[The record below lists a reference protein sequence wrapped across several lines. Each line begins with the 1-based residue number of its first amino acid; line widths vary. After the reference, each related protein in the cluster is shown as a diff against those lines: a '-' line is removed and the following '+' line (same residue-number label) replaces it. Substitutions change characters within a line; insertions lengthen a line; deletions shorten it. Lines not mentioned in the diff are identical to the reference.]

1 MESDLIH
8 SSLFI
13 SNFDK
18 GEQIMRKTGIRIVS
32 FIIIFCF
39 LIGYVNHVLSVKSGG
54 IYRTQKFYELEDN
67 TVDVLVLG
75 SSHAFANI
83 NTAVLW
89 KEYGIASYILGGSS
103 QPMWNTYFYLKEAL
117 KTQTPKL
124 IVLEGYRVVE
134 EAEYVMDSFII
145 TNTYGLK
152 WSRNKIDAIRTSV
165 PEERQMAFLLGYTQY
180 HNRYTELSE
189 EDFLRDRGSKMYEN
203 WKGSQILMKTTPLEV
218 PNIGDDIADI
228 KLTEKT
234 EKYYRAIIELA
245 QEKEIPIMIVISP
258 YGGIVPD
265 DQALFQTAEKIA
277 GEYGVPFVNYND
289 RSDLLRI
296 NYETDLAE
304 ESHLNYRGGYKLSKA
319 LGEYMVSHYDIS
331 DHRGETIYTSWED
344 DSQYLYALMTNQ
356 QMKEMTDVDEIQEYI
371 QEQNY
376 DVFLSIDGYGSAD
389 NETSG
394 KFLDRMGIVDLGYGG
409 GIWYLKNGR
418 EHIWKSGDGEAV
430 WFFETQHNDFG
441 VKRTRLEDGS
451 YKNEIII
458 DNQIYKTV
466 QNGVNVVVFDQTA
479 GEVVDS
485 FGLDADDVYKLKR

>member
-1 MESDLIH
+1 
-8 SSLFI
+8 
-13 SNFDK
+13 
-18 GEQIMRKTGIRIVS
+18 
-32 FIIIFCF
+32 
-39 LIGYVNHVLSVKSGG
+39 
-54 IYRTQKFYELEDN
+54 
-67 TVDVLVLG
+67 
-75 SSHAFANI
+75 
-83 NTAVLW
+83 
-89 KEYGIASYILGGSS
+89 
-103 QPMWNTYFYLKEAL
+103 
-117 KTQTPKL
+117 
-124 IVLEGYRVVE
+124 
-134 EAEYVMDSFII
+134 
-145 TNTYGLK
+145 
-152 WSRNKIDAIRTSV
+152 
-165 PEERQMAFLLGYTQY
+165 
-180 HNRYTELSE
+180 
-189 EDFLRDRGSKMYEN
+189 
-203 WKGSQILMKTTPLEV
+203 
-218 PNIGDDIADI
+218 
-228 KLTEKT
+228 
-234 EKYYRAIIELA
+234 
-245 QEKEIPIMIVISP
+245 MIVISP

-344 DSQYLYALMTNQ
+344 DSRYLYALMTNQ